1 MQLNLDQ
8 LGNAVPL
15 VALAVVAFVIY
26 LFMNLPAG
34 KRHYNR
40 RYFGRGHRATSI
52 RAIYAGNRDIS
63 DSTQQLAAVME
74 ARFEKQRILHPNE
87 YRAFRAVEQHFAAM
101 AKGHR
106 VFAQTNLGEILSSKD
121 EAAFRSINSK
131 RVDILVI
138 DRGGWPVLAVEYQGS
153 GHHRGTAAARD
164 AVKKEALRRAGVA
177 YVEAYPGDTDEQ
189 IRVRIDEVL
198 ARLSDGARRV
208 PGQLSVQASDAG
220 QEPAHPPSGSNVVA
234 S

>member
-8 LGNAVPL
+8 FGNVFPL
-15 VALAVVAFVIY
+15 VALAVAAFVIY
-26 LFMNLPAG
+26 LFTTLAAG
-34 KRHYNR
+34 KRHYNW
-40 RYFGRGHRATSI
+40 RYFGRGRRAIPI

-74 ARFEKQRILHPNE
+74 ARFEKRRILQRNE
-87 YRAFRAVEQHFAAM
+87 YLAFRAVELHFAAM

-121 EAAFRSINSK
+121 EAAYRSINSK
-131 RVDILVI
+131 RVDVLVI
-138 DRGGWPVLAVEYQGS
+138 DKGGWPVLAVEYQGS
-153 GHHRGTAAARD
+153 GHYRGTAAARD

-189 IRVRIDEVL
+189 IRVRIHEVL
-198 ARLSDGARRV
+198 ARTSDSARRV
-208 PGQLSVQASDAG
+208 PVQSSVQASDAG
-220 QEPAHPPSGSNVVA
+220 QEPVHPPSGSNVVA